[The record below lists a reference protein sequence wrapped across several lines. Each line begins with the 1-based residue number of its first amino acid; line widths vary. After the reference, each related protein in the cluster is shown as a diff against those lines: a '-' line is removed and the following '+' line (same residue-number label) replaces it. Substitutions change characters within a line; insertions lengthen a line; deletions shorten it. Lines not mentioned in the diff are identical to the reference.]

1 MMVPPSLLLTA
12 TPSMMNMMN
21 SLITSILVIIIIIPP
36 CFKLQL
42 SIQALSDAS
51 IYPPPTE
58 TTPQIQRRQTQTQ
71 TQTQTQSA
79 ETIPTGTMA
88 PTVANNMLDQP
99 TRHGANHTDT
109 GTTNP
114 QP

>member
-1 MMVPPSLLLTA
+1 MMVPPSLLLTGIS
-12 TPSMMNMMN
+12 SMMNMMN
-21 SLITSILVIIIIIPP
+21 SLITSILIIIIIPP

-42 SIQALSDAS
+42 STQALSDAS

-58 TTPQIQRRQTQTQ
+58 TTRPQIQRRQTQTQ